1 MKSRN
6 LTAVGALHPILFF
19 ATVYIVAL
27 FLSVFICIAIFKSI
41 NDRSIGEYAKPAE
54 PATVNVSGVKLP
66 TATMSAVVSLR

>member
-27 FLSVFICIAIFKSI
+27 FLSVFICTAIFKSI
-41 NDRSIGEYAKPAE
+41 NDNAIGEYSKPVQPNTAVASGIKI
-54 PATVNVSGVKLP
+54 PAVSL
-66 TATMSAVVSLR
+66 TAVVAMR

>member
-27 FLSVFICIAIFKSI
+27 FLSVFICTAIFKSI
-41 NDRSIGEYAKPAE
+41 NDSSTGQYSKPSQFNTIATSGINM
-54 PATVNVSGVKLP
+54 PAP
-66 TATMSAVVSLR
+66 AMSAVVSLR

>member
-27 FLSVFICIAIFKSI
+27 FLSVFICTAIFKSV
-41 NDRSIGEYAKPAE
+41 NNSSTGQYSKPSQSNTIA
-54 PATVNVSGVKLP
+54 VSGLNVP
-66 TATMSAVVSLR
+66 APSMSAVVTLR